1 MKIDDVHISE
11 YGLILARGH
20 RHDIL
25 PTVENKFVTVP
36 GKLGSYRSSSRFGV
50 RAFSIPLTFLGDNQ
64 NDLQTKIRDIT
75 HLFVDEQGEI
85 KEVKIQFDYED
96 VWYTAS
102 IDGDLTPTRI
112 HGIGEFSL
120 NLIAY
125 EPFAYGLEKT
135 YDFINDQVTLQN
147 IGTANA
153 FPVFNVTFTASATD
167 FKVQLG
173 DKYVRVI
180 RNFLAGDQLIIDSKT
195 RKVIYNS
202 IVNMPLLDLKSRWF
216 ELTVGENTMNVT
228 PTNVA
233 NVEVTFQERWL

>member
-1 MKIDDVHISE
+1 MKIDDVHISV

-25 PTVENKFVTVP
+25 PTVDNKFVTVP
-36 GKLGSYRSSSRFGV
+36 GKSGAYKGYSRFGTRV
-50 RAFSIPLTFLGDNQ
+50 FSLPLVFLENKPI
-64 NDLQTKIRDIT
+64 DLQEKIRDFADKFT
-75 HLFVDEQGEI
+75 DFSGKI
-85 KEVKIQFDYED
+85 KEIKIQFDYED
-96 VWYTAS
+96 VWYKAI

-112 HGIGEFSL
+112 NGVGEFNL

-125 EPFAYGLEKT
+125 DPFAYGLEKT

-153 FPVFNVTFTASATD
+153 FPVFNVTFTASATE
-167 FKVQLG
+167 FKVLLG
-173 DKYVRVI
+173 DKFVRVI

-202 IVNMPLLDLKSRWF
+202 LINMPLLDLKSRWF
-216 ELTVGENTMNVT
+216 ELMAGENTMNVT
-228 PTNVA
+228 PTDVA